1 MCGGRLRKMHRPTMA
16 WRSAL
21 PTMTPA
27 SGAMR
32 QAIASLAR
40 RRTWHV
46 STRSC
51 TRISRVSFLWRN
63 CRVPYRGGS
72 SDTGWK
78 KPRPSAKIGTRR
90 QSRFRLRRIRRL
102 SKTARRTGCRS
113 AILCAMESACAAPTC
128 AVYRP
133 RRLGSMR
140 PTMSI
145 TTSCRRPPSIPLSRL
160 PFGARA
166 QTASS
171 SSFPCAIIAAGW
183 RGGRSP

>member
-1 MCGGRLRKMHRPTMA
+1 MCGRRRRKMHRPTMA
-16 WRSAL
+16 WCSAL

-32 QAIASLAR
+32 QVIAFSAR
-40 RRTWHV
+40 QRTWCV

-51 TRISRVSFLWRN
+51 TRISRVLFLWRN
-63 CRVPYRGGS
+63 CRVPYQGGS

-90 QSRFRLRRIRRL
+90 RSRFRTRHIGRL
-102 SKTARRTGCRS
+102 LKTARRTSCRS
-113 AILCAMESACAAPTC
+113 EILCAMESACAAPTC

-133 RRLGSMR
+133 RTLGSMR
-140 PTMSI
+140 PMMSI

-166 QTASS
+166 QTVSS

-183 RGGRSP
+183 RGMRLP

>member
-1 MCGGRLRKMHRPTMA
+1 
-16 WRSAL
+16 
-21 PTMTPA
+21 
-27 SGAMR
+27 MR
-32 QAIASLAR
+32 QATASLAR

-51 TRISRVSFLWRN
+51 TRISRVLFLWRN

-78 KPRPSAKIGTRR
+78 KPRPSLKIGTRR
-90 QSRFRLRRIRRL
+90 RSRFRTRHIGRL
-102 SKTARRTGCRS
+102 LKTARRTSCCS
-113 AILCAMESACAAPTC
+113 EILCAMESACGVPTC
-128 AVYRP
+128 AVCRP
-133 RRLGSMR
+133 RTLGSMR

-145 TTSCRRPPSIPLSRL
+145 TTSYRRPPSIPPSRL
-160 PFGARA
+160 PFGTRA

-183 RGGRSP
+183 RGMQSP